1 MPKASASRTFSLK
14 LMNNSMYSSRASTV
28 YTLSRLFLPNT
39 CSKSANDTR
48 SPAMSSTSVS
58 WANTVAVTRVN
69 AVARPVRRGKNVEV
83 FMVFKIRFNVGC
95 SWGLLG

>member
-39 CSKSANDTR
+39 CSKSASETR
-48 SPAMSSTSVS
+48 SPAMSRTSVP
-58 WANTVAVTRVN
+58 WPKAVVAARVN
-69 AVARPVRRGKNVEV
+69 AMAMPANRDKNVEV
-83 FMVFKIRFNVGC
+83 FMVF
-95 SWGLLG
+95 